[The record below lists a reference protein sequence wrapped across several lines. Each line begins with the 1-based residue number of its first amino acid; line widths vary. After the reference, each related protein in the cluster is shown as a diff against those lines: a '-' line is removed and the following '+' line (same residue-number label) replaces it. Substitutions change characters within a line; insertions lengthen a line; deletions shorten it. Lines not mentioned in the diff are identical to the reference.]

1 MANMKYI
8 DINKYKSTTKS
19 LMDEILRP
27 LCDTINANHNLAPQE
42 MLGPEKA
49 AVIEKRFDG

>member
-1 MANMKYI
+1 MKYT
-8 DINKYKSTTKS
+8 DINKYKNTPKS
-19 LMDEILRP
+19 LMNEILHP
-27 LCDTINANHNLAPQE
+27 LCDTINANHNLASQK